1 MKSIRRLVFINIAV
15 LLILLVLINFLS
27 HAILFMM
34 KGGISRSELPNYVSN
49 RELARIHFAEFNRS
63 LKTQYDAFVGWS
75 RRPFQG
81 KTITIDSHGDRLHT
95 TIVHDE
101 SQTQSVYFFGGST
114 IWGTGAWDNDTIPA
128 LFSSISGMP
137 SYNKG
142 ETGYTSRQSL
152 AKFINLLAQGEQ
164 IDVAIFYDGVNDSS
178 THCRTE
184 LNVNEHSRTQSI
196 RKRLKRS
203 KKEFVLKYV
212 DYIFLQ
218 NTRKLAA
225 EISHKLFG
233 TQTKE
238 RRGYVCDKSK
248 DRAQKVT
255 KTLVNNWE
263 IAHDIA
269 QARGIKF
276 FAILQPVAFI
286 GKPKLDHLK
295 LSKTFGLQYKT
306 VYPLLKKVIRERGH
320 NWILDYTDR
329 FSRDEYIYV
338 DWAHVSKNGNKIIAN
353 RIYTDIMDKI

>member
-1 MKSIRRLVFINIAV
+1 M
-15 LLILLVLINFLS
+15 
-27 HAILFMM
+27 
-34 KGGISRSELPNYVSN
+34 
-49 RELARIHFAEFNRS
+49 
-63 LKTQYDAFVGWS
+63 
-75 RRPFQG
+75 
-81 KTITIDSHGDRLHT
+81 
-95 TIVHDE
+95 
-101 SQTQSVYFFGGST
+101 
-114 IWGTGAWDNDTIPA
+114 
-128 LFSSISGMP
+128 
-137 SYNKG
+137 
-142 ETGYTSRQSL
+142 
-152 AKFINLLAQGEQ
+152 
-164 IDVAIFYDGVNDSS
+164 
-178 THCRTE
+178 
-184 LNVNEHSRTQSI
+184 
-196 RKRLKRS
+196 
-203 KKEFVLKYV
+203 
-212 DYIFLQ
+212 
-218 NTRKLAA
+218 
-225 EISHKLFG
+225 
-233 TQTKE
+233 
-238 RRGYVCDKSK
+238 CDKSK